1 MPSGQTRA
9 TVEAKHGKEHHKGFD
24 DAMELALSQ
33 LSKDV
38 GTGTYTV
45 KVEFEAQVEVSN
57 PGSIGFYTVKLTG

>member
-9 TVEAKHGKEHHKGFD
+9 TVKANHGKDHHKGFN
-24 DAMELALSQ
+24 DALELALSQ

-57 PGSIGFYTVKLTG
+57 PGAIGFYTIKLSG

>member
-9 TVEAKHGKEHHKGFD
+9 SVPANHGKEHHKGFN
-24 DAMELALSQ
+24 DALELALSQ

-45 KVEFEAQVEVSN
+45 KVEFEAEVKVEN
-57 PGSIGFYTVKLTG
+57 PGSIGFYTVTLSG

>member
-9 TVEAKHGKEHHKGFD
+9 TVPAKHGNDHHKGFD
-24 DAMELALSQ
+24 DAFELALSQ

-45 KVEFEAQVEVSN
+45 KVEFEAQVDVSN
-57 PGSIGFYTVKLTG
+57 PGTVGFYTITLTG